1 MLCIHTGVETKACIT
16 ISHIIINGLHLF
28 WVFFKRKK
36 WYHKPVAGFYIRSV
50 VLYPFLIVRNVFS
63 TNRLQTN
70 RWFSAAG
77 KFPKPLVKL
86 HRCWLWDWDSAGELL
101 TCWTSGEKE
110 KIFFNTGNIYH
121 VLLSVQ
127 CRVLCFRSA
136 AMVLPLLLSC
146 EVNEEPLHPPPR
158 TDLFHKG
165 WPSPLKWC
173 RGKPSA
179 LSKSCCLRIV
189 H

>member
-1 MLCIHTGVETKACIT
+1 MQDWTVQYFCII
-16 ISHIIINGLHLF
+16 
-28 WVFFKRKK
+28 
-36 WYHKPVAGFYIRSV
+36 
-50 VLYPFLIVRNVFS
+50 FLIVRNILY
-63 TNRLQTN
+63 TNRLTDY
-70 RWFSAAG
+70 S
-77 KFPKPLVKL
+77 
-86 HRCWLWDWDSAGELL
+86 ELL
-101 TCWTSGEKE
+101 VNFPSRWRSFAVGYETGTLLESCFWHAELQERK
-110 KIFFNTGNIYH
+110 KKVFFFFFNAGNIYH
-121 VLLSVQ
+121 VF
-127 CRVLCFRSA
+127 CPCNAEYCFRST